1 LKKPKRKGKEETA
14 DSFPIVAI
22 EVEHEMTFNH
32 SQNKDDKKRNTKRKE
47 SKPDNSK
54 EHLSNSVMPSAFKMN
69 SDIDAEI
76 NVRNVNKSNVMESKS
91 TINISNLLS
100 NVTNLTCI

>member
-32 SQNKDDKKRNTKRKE
+32 SQNKDDKKRNTKKKRVSLKI
-47 SKPDNSK
+47 P
-54 EHLSNSVMPSAFKMN
+54 
-69 SDIDAEI
+69 
-76 NVRNVNKSNVMESKS
+76 RNICQRV
-91 TINISNLLS
+91 
-100 NVTNLTCI
+100 